1 MESYPF
7 PVHTMQSE
15 LTKEMLREM
24 AANTQTPEILGFFV
38 HCEHNTNLFKPIVH
52 FRNRSVPPGQDL
64 QRKAARWFYEMA
76 ETALARGDE
85 RAIQVIPYRL
95 KDGLIAVM
103 LPVLIRSKGAV
114 THVILA
120 LDKFGDMKEAQDR
133 RDQIAREAERLMSR
147 IRE

>member
-1 MESYPF
+1 
-7 PVHTMQSE
+7 MQSE

-24 AANTQTPEILGFFV
+24 AANTQTPEILGYFV
-38 HCEHNTNLFKPIVH
+38 HREYNTNLFKPVGY
-52 FRNRSVPPGQDL
+52 FRNSTMRSDQDL
-64 QRKAARWFYEMA
+64 LKKMVRWFREMA

-85 RAIQVIPYRL
+85 RVIQVIPYTL
-95 KDGLIAVM
+95 KDGLIAFI

-120 LDKFGDMKEAQDR
+120 LDKFGDVKEAQDR
-133 RDQIAREAERLMSR
+133 RDQIAREAERRMSR